1 MPVQGKYLYYGDDL
15 SEAFQIR
22 KEVFQEEQGV
32 SEKEEFDEIDD
43 LAIHVVVYSNDD
55 LNKAVATGRVFFD
68 GNDYYIGRI
77 AVLKDERGKNYGDFA
92 VRMLANKAFLAG
104 ANEILIHA
112 QVSAVPFYEK
122 IGFIT
127 YGDEFMEAG
136 INHIS
141 MKLVAGSL
149 CKKCD
154 NKIKD

>member
-22 KEVFQEEQGV
+22 KEVFQYEQGV
-32 SEKEEFDEIDD
+32 SEQEEFDEIDD
-43 LAIHVVVYSNDD
+43 LAVHVVIYSNE
-55 LNKAVATGRVFFD
+55 NPKKPVATGRVFFD
-68 GNDYYIGRI
+68 GNDYYIGRV
-77 AVLKDERGKNYGDFA
+77 AVLKDERGKYYGDFA

-112 QVSAVPFYEK
+112 QLSAVSFYEK

-127 YGDEFMEAG
+127 YGDVFIEAG
-136 INHIS
+136 IKHIS
-141 MKLVAGSL
+141 MRLVAGSL

-154 NKIKD
+154 KITYD